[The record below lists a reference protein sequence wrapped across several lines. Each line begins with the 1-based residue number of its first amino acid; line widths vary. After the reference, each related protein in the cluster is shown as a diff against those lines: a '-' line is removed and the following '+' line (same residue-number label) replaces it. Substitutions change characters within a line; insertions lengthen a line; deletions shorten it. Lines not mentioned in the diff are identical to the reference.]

1 MEGKPDIRKPGETL
15 FLTLLLLLSIAIL
28 ILAIKISGFSS
39 LSSPGAFPMFV
50 GVIMIFSCVM
60 AFRESL
66 HKKSPPFK
74 NKKEE
79 LTIAAKD
86 LFSLTMVGFTFLMI
100 LYGYLLGSIGF
111 IFSTLL
117 FLWGSIIFLKG
128 AGLVKATWV
137 SLLNVFIIYL
147 LFRYVFLVLLP

>member
-1 MEGKPDIRKPGETL
+1 MEGKPDTRKPGETL
-15 FLTLLLLLSIAIL
+15 FLTLLLLLSVV
-28 ILAIKISGFSS
+28 ILALSIKISGFSS

-50 GVIMIFSCVM
+50 GVVMIFSCVM
-60 AFRESL
+60 ALRESL
-66 HKKSPPFK
+66 HKKSPSFETR
-74 NKKEE
+74 KEE
-79 LTIAAKD
+79 LFTAAKD
-86 LFSLTMVGFTFLMI
+86 LFSLTMVGFTFLMV

-117 FLWGSIIFLKG
+117 FLWGSIVFLKG